1 VHAVVSDLQHEQHS
15 KVGVLLRDRSQMLAA
30 AVFLL
35 RCGLALL
42 CSLLHSMAVQTTWS
56 RSAEQHHGAVAT
68 LLQRDRET

>member
-1 VHAVVSDLQHEQHS
+1 M
-15 KVGVLLRDRSQMLAA
+15 LLRDRSQILAA

-35 RCGLALL
+35 RCGLTLL
-42 CSLLHSMAVQTTWS
+42 CSLLHRLHSMAVQTTWS